1 MPHHLRERGR
11 ITSKAFDSPVLT
23 APALGTPASGVM
35 TNMTG
40 AVEASFVDDAITIA
54 KMDDHTDGNI
64 ITYDASGNPTY
75 VATGSDGQVLTS
87 TGAGSPPAFET
98 APSGGGLVHI
108 LTAGTGTGT
117 TTGSTFANFFSA
129 SYDSYYIV
137 IRELSQGNDAIEMR
151 MQFNQTSD
159 GTVEAGAAYEVS
171 LVGGPTTGGS
181 YNNGQVGSTSMKICP
196 NLGSA
201 AGETFHATLMMTGMQ
216 NTAVYTTVQGSLGWH
231 HGSTYVVGAS
241 WAGFYSGNYTT
252 SFSGFTLFPDGGSF
266 EGAGGCS
273 IYGIAE
279 S

>member
-1 MPHHLRERGR
+1 MVFPTSGRG
-11 ITSKAFDSPVLT
+11 
-23 APALGTPASGVM
+23 GGGGGAS
-35 TNMTG
+35 
-40 AVEASFVDDAITIA
+40 AVGE
-54 KMDDHTDGNI
+54 DG
-64 ITYDASGNPTY
+64 
-75 VATGSDGQVLTS
+75 
-87 TGAGSPPAFET
+87 ET

-196 NLGSA
+196 NLGNA
-201 AGETFHATLMMTGMQ
+201 AGELYVATLMVSGMQ
-216 NTAVYTTVQGSLGWH
+216 NSAVYGTLHGTIGWI
-231 HGSTYVVGAS
+231 HGSDYLV
-241 WAGFYSGNYTT
+241 AGQIAAYYSGNATT
-252 SFSGFTLFPDGGSF
+252 SFSGFTIFTDEGNFAGGSITVF
-266 EGAGGCS
+266 
-273 IYGIAE
+273 GIVE